1 MKNLCVTREE
11 DTSQMASIKRILKTI
26 YFADAFY
33 GRLKER
39 TFSKRKILVFCRFLL
54 VFILVFLLLSSHE
67 TLPFPP
73 KKPRIF
79 WCFCQ
84 RGVHFLTIA
93 TPCFTGRL
101 SDRLAD
107 LACAFVI

>member
-1 MKNLCVTREE
+1 MKNLCVTCEE

-67 TLPFPP
+67 TVPSPPP
-73 KKPRIF
+73 KTT
-79 WCFCQ
+79 
-84 RGVHFLTIA
+84 HFLVL
-93 TPCFTGRL
+93 L
-101 SDRLAD
+101 SARG
-107 LACAFVI
+107 AFFDDCNTVFYGAP